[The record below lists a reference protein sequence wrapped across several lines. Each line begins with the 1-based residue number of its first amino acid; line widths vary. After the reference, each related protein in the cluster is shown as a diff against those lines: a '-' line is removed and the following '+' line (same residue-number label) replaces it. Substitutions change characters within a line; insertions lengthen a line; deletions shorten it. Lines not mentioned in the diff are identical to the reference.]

1 MATMVISKTDAKEIA
16 DTLPSNVINDILKL
30 RKKGHSNYDI
40 SEEMGLPYP
49 HVVQFA
55 IINALKKDHGDSKK
69 IKRRAE
75 EARLEHLFQQAHEA
89 FVATGTVDW
98 YDRLIK
104 TSERKS
110 KLLGLDAPA
119 ETVVTGNKGG
129 PIQFESMSLSGLTDA
144 ELATMKALAL
154 KSVKAEGDE

>member
-1 MATMVISKTDAKEIA
+1 MATMVINKTDAKEIA
-16 DTLPSNVINDILKL
+16 DTLPTDVLNRIMQL
-30 RKKGHSNYDI
+30 RRVGMSNYDI
-40 SEEMGLPYP
+40 SEEMNLPYP

-55 IINALKKDHGDSKK
+55 IISYLKKNHGDTKK

-75 EARLEHLFQQAHEA
+75 EARLEHLFQQAHQA

-98 YDRLIK
+98 YDRLLK

-119 ETVVTGNKGG
+119 ETVMTGKKGG
-129 PIQFESMSLSGLTDA
+129 PIQFETMNLSGLSDA

-154 KSVKAEGDE
+154 KSIKAEES